1 LSDLGIWKGGN
12 CLHPVKLGEML
23 RKNRKERGLR
33 LEDLAD
39 TNISVSTISNI
50 ERGLP
55 NVHMDKMKYLAQK
68 LGLKLHELLLEEKED
83 DKKIRLR
90 LLSIENTIKLVDADE
105 GFLQLEAFGPNEI
118 KNYEPFYY
126 FLKGKCFAK
135 KQQWAEAESNFLET
149 LRLVPI
155 EPHLEACNLLTASYN
170 ELANIAYYRNQ
181 ILEALQYVEEGIR
194 TFVPDEERSYLL
206 SILLGNKA
214 IFLER
219 LGRLEEAL
227 RVIEEMSENDLSI
240 QHLDCLLSNYRL
252 EALIYRKTKMYIKA
266 IEAVQKGIEAA
277 RINGM
282 VNRSF
287 ELWTMLGSI
296 YYADKHYD
304 EAESCFLTA
313 LQLQKKI
320 DRPHQL
326 ISAFTWLGLLY
337 IEECKW
343 ETAQTYLEQAIQRGL
358 QTDDHLDYLE
368 ALIALGDCYR
378 KQSMYLDAIKPY
390 EQAHT
395 MLQKTNPTS
404 YEQEYPIVLKM
415 GLCWKHLDNERF
427 QECKDYL
434 FDMEI
439 RSHLDVIR
447 HETYGICDI

>member
-1 LSDLGIWKGGN
+1 
-12 CLHPVKLGEML
+12 M
-23 RKNRKERGLR
+23 R

-39 TNISVSTISNI
+39 NNISVSTISNI

-55 NVHMDKMKYLAQK
+55 NVHMDKVKYLSQK
-68 LGLKLHELLLEEKED
+68 LGLKLHELLMENKAD
-83 DKKIRLR
+83 DKKLRLR
-90 LLSIENTIKLVDADE
+90 LLSIENTIRLVDADE
-105 GFLQLEAFGPNEI
+105 GLLQLQSSASNEWTNYQPFI
-118 KNYEPFYY
+118 K
-126 FLKGKCFAK
+126 FLMGKCYTK
-135 KQQWAEAESNFLET
+135 KQQWSEAENAFLEVIH
-149 LRLVPI
+149 LVPL
-155 EPHLEACNLLTASYN
+155 EPNLDACNLLAASYN

-181 ILEALQYVEEGIR
+181 VHEAFQYVEEGIR
-194 TFVPDEERSYLL
+194 TFIADEERPYLL
-206 SILLGNKA
+206 PILLGNKA

-227 RVIEEMSENDLSI
+227 RVIEEMNQNSLSI

-252 EALIYRKTKMYIKA
+252 EALIYRKTKMYAKA
-266 IEAVQKGIEAA
+266 IEAVQKGIETA
-277 RINGM
+277 RINGI

-296 YYADKHYD
+296 YFADQQYE

-313 LQLQKKI
+313 LQLQKKM

-337 IEECKW
+337 IQVNKW
-343 ETAQTYLEQAIQRGL
+343 DLAETYLGQAVQRGL

-378 KQSMYLDAIKPY
+378 KQGMYLDAIKPY
-390 EQAHT
+390 EQAHV
-395 MLQKTNPTS
+395 MLKKSNPNAH
-404 YEQEYPIVLKM
+404 EQEYPIVLKM
-415 GLCWKHLDNERF
+415 GLCWKHLDSKRF

-439 RSHLDVIR
+439 RSHIDIIR